1 MPRVTDDI
9 IPILTKFHREV
20 VLPDI
25 QRIVGES
32 EQRLR
37 NEIHTAFDALAQR
50 LDRLEIEYQ
59 MIVAGLKRVEARLD
73 GVETRLDRVEVRLDG
88 VETRLGKV
96 EGRLGAIEQRFD
108 RVALK
113 AEVQDLRTRVEALER
128 KIAEIDADL

>member
-9 IPILTKFHREV
+9 LPILTKFHREI

-37 NEIHTAFDALAQR
+37 NEIHNAFDTLAQ
-50 LDRLEIEYQ
+50 LETEYQ
-59 MIVAGLKRVEARLD
+59 MLVAGLKRVE
-73 GVETRLDRVEVRLDG
+73 ERLDR
-88 VETRLGKV
+88 
-96 EGRLGAIEQRFD
+96 IEQGLD

-113 AEVQDLRTRVEALER
+113 AEVQDLKARVEALER

>member
-1 MPRVTDDI
+1 MPRVADDI

-37 NEIHTAFDALAQR
+37 NEIHDAFDALAQR
-50 LDRLEIEYQ
+50 LDRLETEYQ
-59 MIVAGLKRVEARLD
+59 MLVAGLKRVEESLD
-73 GVETRLDRVEVRLDG
+73 GVEARLA
-88 VETRLGKV
+88 KV
-96 EGRLGAIEQRFD
+96 EGRLGAIEQRLD

-113 AEVQDLRTRVEALER
+113 AEVQDLKARVEALER
-128 KIAEIDADL
+128 RIAEIDADL